1 MYCIKCDQ
9 NGKEPFFKSPTN
21 NLKKKSFFYILYHQI
36 MLCFIKL
43 NCPIDQF
50 KLLDCILLA
59 PIVQYD
65 YFI

>member
-9 NGKEPFFKSPTN
+9 NGKEPLFKLPSN
-21 NLKKKSFFYILYHQI
+21 NLEINHFYILYHQI
-36 MLCFIKL
+36 LLCFIKL

-50 KLLDCILLA
+50 KLLHCILLV